1 MWATLYP
8 VGSVSREIINRI
20 QNTYYLVNLVD
31 NDYVRGNCLFKL
43 LDRMLEKIQGDVE
56 LFEPV
61 GVKNLHIVLPENE
74 DEVYEGEPLLA
85 MTRKSV

>member
-1 MWATLYP
+1 MWASLYP

-31 NDYVRGNCLFKL
+31 NDFVKGSCLFKL

-61 GVKNLHIVLPENE
+61 GVKNLHIVQPENE
-74 DEVYEGEPLLA
+74 DDLYEGEPLLT
-85 MTRKSV
+85 MTNKSV